1 MAAILDPRSFAPQH
15 RDGPRPTPR
24 HLALVELS
32 PNPRAVDP
40 TIRLSPDL
48 DLSEGLIPHRALM
61 AMVGAVLVAVALSL
75 GVATG
80 AFSWLVPGPS
90 AGDGSVPAAE
100 AGRGAVVVEQGDSY
114 WSIARS
120 LQPLGDV
127 RPLVHQLQVLNRGVE
142 LQPGM
147 AVRLPAQ

>member
-1 MAAILDPRSFAPQH
+1 
-15 RDGPRPTPR
+15 
-24 HLALVELS
+24 VELS
-32 PNPRAVDP
+32 PTPRAGEP
-40 TIRLSPDL
+40 TFRLPL
-48 DLSEGLIPHRALM
+48 DRELSERLIPHRTLM

-80 AFSWLVPGPS
+80 TFSWLVPGPS
-90 AGDGSVPAAE
+90 AAAGSVPAAE
-100 AGRGAVVVEQGDSY
+100 AGRGAVVVEAGDSY

-147 AVRLPAQ
+147 AVRLPTQ

>member
-1 MAAILDPRSFAPQH
+1 MEPSGTNSVLRGGITAASF
-15 RDGPRPTPR
+15 
-24 HLALVELS
+24 
-32 PNPRAVDP
+32 
-40 TIRLSPDL
+40 TITGSD
-48 DLSEGLIPHRALM
+48 DDDHIDA
-61 AMVGAVLVAVALSL
+61 L

-100 AGRGAVVVEQGDSY
+100 AGRGAVVVEAGDSY

-147 AVRLPAQ
+147 AVRLPTQ